1 VAVLLEA
8 VPPLFCEIC
17 PQTQEPKWLA
27 KIRLGYLAKAQSIQ
41 NQNFAPLR
49 LCETFVL
56 PPNLMLRFSAFLL
69 VAVVIG
75 LIALY
80 VREFTV
86 FARTLEVFGL
96 VVGSMIAGLLL
107 IGAGIFGLRR
117 RLQPW
122 ERHGTE
128 LALVAV
134 FGMLF
139 APLLGSLLNR
149 ATGPMEYRTFDF
161 VSETPY
167 MTAGYGVLKGEKIQ
181 STGYRL
187 RVREGER
194 VYRLRYKKQAYFPLN
209 RPGDTISLPVR
220 VGLFGVRVLELE

>member
-1 VAVLLEA
+1 
-8 VPPLFCEIC
+8 
-17 PQTQEPKWLA
+17 
-27 KIRLGYLAKAQSIQ
+27 
-41 NQNFAPLR
+41 
-49 LCETFVL
+49 
-56 PPNLMLRFSAFLL
+56 MLRFSAFLL

-80 VREFTV
+80 VREFAV
-86 FARTLEVFGL
+86 FARTLEVRSL

-107 IGAGIFGLRR
+107 IGAGIFGLRK

-122 ERHGTE
+122 ERHSTE

-149 ATGPMEYRTFDF
+149 TTGSVAYQAFDF

-181 STGYRL
+181 PTGYRL
-187 RVREGER
+187 RVREDER
-194 VYRLRYKKQAYFPLN
+194 VYRLRYKKQAYFPLS

-220 VGLFGVRVLELE
+220 TGLFGVRVLELE